1 MINNALVPG
10 RRLHCSDPWH
20 LLHGRDARRRDSQ
33 GQDGQ
38 QMGGAEVTIRITLKI
53 NWLLK
58 KKCIHKFL
66 RPECIIAQQF
76 PVKTTGAFNLQPG
89 FLFCPSL

>member
-1 MINNALVPG
+1 MHLRALRAYYPG
-10 RRLHCSDPWH
+10 RRLHRSDPWH

-38 QMGGAEVTIRITLKI
+38 QMGGAEVTIRIALKI

-58 KKCIHKFL
+58 NNCTYTNFSGQNVLLH
-66 RPECIIAQQF
+66 
-76 PVKTTGAFNLQPG
+76 NN
-89 FLFCPSL
+89 SL